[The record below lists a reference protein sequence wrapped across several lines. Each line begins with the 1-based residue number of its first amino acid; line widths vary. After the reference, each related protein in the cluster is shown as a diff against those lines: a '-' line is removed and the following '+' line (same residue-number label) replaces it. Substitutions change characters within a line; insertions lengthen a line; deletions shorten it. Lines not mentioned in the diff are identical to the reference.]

1 MKLVIANSRKWFEP
15 SPWLNKSHEVFQITN
30 ENDLSQKV
38 LRRIKPDFIFFPHW
52 GHVVRP
58 SIFKNHE
65 CILFHTAPLPYG
77 RGGSPIQNLIIRDF
91 HESAV
96 CALRM
101 TEDLDGGPIY
111 LRRSIEL
118 NGRLTDILS
127 DLNQIINEMILE
139 IIEKRPVAIL
149 QKGTPTFF
157 KRLSPEDNRLPENLS
172 LKQLYDRIRMVD
184 SEEYPSAFVEFG
196 DTKIEF
202 SDAKIVG
209 NKLTAKCRITKC

>member
-15 SPWLNKSHEVFQITN
+15 NHLLNKAHEVFQITN
-30 ENDLSQKV
+30 QNDLSQNV
-38 LRRIKPDFIFFPHW
+38 LRRINPDFVFFPHW
-52 GHVVRP
+52 SHVVHP
-58 SIFKNHE
+58 SIFENHE

-91 HESAV
+91 HESTV

-101 TEDLDGGPIY
+101 TEDLDAGPIY
-111 LRRSIEL
+111 LQRPIKL

-127 DLNQIINEMILE
+127 DLNQIINEMIVE
-139 IIEKRPVAIL
+139 IIKKRPVAIP
-149 QKGTPTFF
+149 QQGNPTFF

-172 LKQLYDRIRMVD
+172 LKKLYDRIRMVD
-184 SEEYPSAFVEFG
+184 SKEYPPAFVEFG